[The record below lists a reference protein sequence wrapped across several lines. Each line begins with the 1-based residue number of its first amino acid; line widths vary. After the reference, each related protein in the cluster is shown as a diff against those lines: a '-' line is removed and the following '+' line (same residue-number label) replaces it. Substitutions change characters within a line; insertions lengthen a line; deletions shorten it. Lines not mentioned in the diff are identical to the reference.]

1 MQFEAADWIAVVF
14 DVLTPLAVAGFA
26 RDAKLSDL
34 RIPSV
39 TLDKTRLPLRDVAIH
54 TSAIPGTERIIFL

>member
-1 MQFEAADWIAVVF
+1 MKFEAADWIAIAF
-14 DVLTPLAVAGFA
+14 GVLASLAVTGFA
-26 RDAKLSDL
+26 RDAELSDL

-54 TSAIPGTERIIFL
+54 TSAIPGTERIILL